1 MVMAKSEVKVLFNLK
16 CSSPRLDQLSRSH
29 DNIRT
34 YDIPMELETI
44 TEEVEDSNEGKVK

>member
-1 MVMAKSEVKVLFNLK
+1 MAKGEVKVLFNLK
-16 CSSPRLDQLSRSH
+16 CSPPQFDQLSRSH
-29 DNIRT
+29 ENIRT